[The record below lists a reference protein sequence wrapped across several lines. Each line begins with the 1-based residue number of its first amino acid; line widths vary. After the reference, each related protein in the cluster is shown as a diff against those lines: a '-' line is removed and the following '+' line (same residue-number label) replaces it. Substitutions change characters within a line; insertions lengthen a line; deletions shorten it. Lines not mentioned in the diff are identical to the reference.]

1 MYNTKKSFLQ
11 THVKKTVQTIIKGRV
26 EKIEFGS
33 IWKKKLKVKV
43 ENDPC

>member
-11 THVKKTVQTIIKGRV
+11 THVKKHSQLLFREGL
-26 EKIEFGS
+26 
-33 IWKKKLKVKV
+33 KKLNLEVFGTVKV